1 MKRHLVA
8 IVTVSIVGV
17 LAPTPVFAQQP
28 CPCAATP
35 DQGKWIGTAGAG
47 LALTSGNSDTLN
59 LNLSFDATY
68 DPKTRHVLKATG
80 LYIRGDQ
87 NDVVVVNRLSLG
99 FRDQYTFSGHA
110 FAFAQLD
117 YLRDTFKAIDYLVA
131 PTIGVGYTMIDT
143 MPTTFAVDGGVGAVW
158 EKNPGVDVDAD
169 VALTAGERLQHVLT
183 PTSNVHHAATALWK
197 ANDLNDGLYTFSVG
211 AGAKLSGRLQLSV
224 DLLDT
229 LENRPPAT
237 ATKKNDVALVTSITA
252 TF

>member
-1 MKRHLVA
+1 MKSHVLAV
-8 IVTVSIVGV
+8 VTLSTV

-59 LNLSFDATY
+59 LNLSVDATY
-68 DPKTRHVLKATG
+68 DPKTRNVIKATG

-87 NDVVVVNRLSLG
+87 NNVVVVNRLSLG
-99 FRDQYTFSGHA
+99 FRDQHTISGRA
-110 FAFAQLD
+110 FAFGQLD
-117 YLRDTFKAIDYLVA
+117 YLRDTFKAIDDLVA
-131 PTIGVGYTMIDT
+131 PTAGVGYKVIDT
-143 MPTTFAVDGGVGAVW
+143 MPTTFAVDGGLGIVW
-158 EKNPGVDVDAD
+158 EKNPGVDVDTD
-169 VALTAGERLQHVLT
+169 VAVTAAERLQHVLT

-197 ANDLNDGLYTFSVG
+197 ANDVNDGLYTFSLG

-229 LENRPPAT
+229 LKNRQIGRAH
-237 ATKKNDVALVTSITA
+237 V
-252 TF
+252 

>member
-1 MKRHLVA
+1 MKSHVLAV
-8 IVTVSIVGV
+8 VTLSTV

-59 LNLSFDATY
+59 LNLSVDATY
-68 DPKTRHVLKATG
+68 DPKTRNVIKATG

-87 NDVVVVNRLSLG
+87 NNVVVVNRLSLG
-99 FRDQYTFSGHA
+99 FRDQHTISGRA
-110 FAFAQLD
+110 FAFGQLD
-117 YLRDTFKAIDYLVA
+117 YLRDTFKAIDDLVA
-131 PTIGVGYTMIDT
+131 PTAGVGYKVIDT
-143 MPTTFAVDGGVGAVW
+143 MPTTFAVDGGLGIVW
-158 EKNPGVDVDAD
+158 EKNPGVDVDTD
-169 VALTAGERLQHVLT
+169 VAVTAAERLQHVLT

-197 ANDLNDGLYTFSVG
+197 ANDVNDGLYTFSLG

-229 LENRPPAT
+229 LKNRPPAT
-237 ATKKNDVALVTSITA
+237 APKKNDVALVTAIAA

>member
-1 MKRHLVA
+1 MKRLVVA
-8 IVTVSIVGV
+8 IVSVLTVGV
-17 LAPTPVFAQQP
+17 LAPARLFAQPP

-68 DPKTRHVLKATG
+68 DPKTKHVVKATG

-99 FRDQYTFSGHA
+99 VRDQYTLSGRA
-110 FAFAQLD
+110 FAFGQLD

-131 PTIGVGYTMIDT
+131 PTAGVGYTVIDT
-143 MPTTFAVDGGVGAVW
+143 MPTTFAVDGGLGVVW
-158 EKNPGVDVDAD
+158 EKNPGVEVDTD
-169 VALTAGERLQHVLT
+169 VAVTAAERLQHVLT

-197 ANDLNDGLYTFSVG
+197 ANDFNDGLYTFSVG

-229 LENRPPAT
+229 LKNQPPVT
-237 ATKKNDVALVTSITA
+237 APKKNDVALVTSITA